1 VGAYELPR
9 QDEHGARLVKS
20 RHVDGS
26 HLLIEWRAD
35 GVLGQPDEFG
45 VGAACSED
53 LGIAQSDHASPL
65 SLKRPSHHGCAAG
78 LSATTHDPVD
88 ELDESII
95 ESHSNLLAHTKM
107 VPLWDQKIQLLRPS
121 ES

>member
-1 VGAYELPR
+1 
-9 QDEHGARLVKS
+9 
-20 RHVDGS
+20 VDGS

-45 VGAACSED
+45 VRAACSED

-107 VPLWDQKIQLLRPS
+107 VPLWDQKIHASASAKRKLKRASRRPRS
-121 ES
+121 SYVAVA